1 MPGRAVAV
9 LVLVASCLIACVAPV
24 AASSRATPAASESSP
39 WYQTDYGAALSR
51 ANSSEHVLTTSAV
64 PNVTYLRSLT
74 APPTPPG
81 AQCGP
86 ESIVAPALVG
96 GYVYAITN
104 SRLSKYDAATG
115 QLIWR
120 RTPDP
125 TFFAEY
131 QSLSVS
137 SNGMVVVGG
146 AFCDS
151 SSEPSSEFWAYN
163 AATGKLVWSSIGEA
177 LSQEV
182 VSNGYVVAAGIDAAG
197 YFFEVLNLSDGKV
210 AWSYVVS
217 CMPYPTTPL
226 VVGSLAMSHGCDSQG
241 NPILEARNLS
251 TGAVVWSLPD
261 DWTFQR
267 GNSTVNIVFAT
278 DSAGAVMAL
287 NSLTGQT
294 KYTLSGAVNMLA
306 VDTTRAYA
314 TCGST
319 GQYVCAYSLS
329 TGALEWQTTNA
340 TGTVLA
346 AEADGVLYLDSG
358 LVLNASTGQVT
369 TTLYGYSHAATALAV
384 GDGRIAVVTDPRV
397 LDLYGLPGY

>member
-1 MPGRAVAV
+1 VA
-9 LVLVASCLIACVAPV
+9 
-24 AASSRATPAASESSP
+24 
-39 WYQTDYGAALSR
+39 
-51 ANSSEHVLTTSAV
+51 
-64 PNVTYLRSLT
+64 
-74 APPTPPG
+74 APPTPTG

-86 ESIVAPALVG
+86 ENIVAPALVG

-115 QLIWR
+115 KLIWR

-137 SNGMVVVGG
+137 SNGTVVVGG

-151 SSEPSSEFWAYN
+151 ESEPSSDFWAYN
-163 AATGKLVWSSIGEA
+163 ASTGKLVWSSRGEA
-177 LSQEV
+177 FSQEV
-182 VSNGYVVAAGIDAAG
+182 VSNGYVVAAGMDAAG
-197 YFFEVLNLSDGKV
+197 YAFEVLNLSDGKI
-210 AWSYVVS
+210 AWSYGTS

-226 VVGSLAMSHGCDSQG
+226 VVGSLTMSYGCDSQF
-241 NPILEARNLS
+241 NPTIEARNLS
-251 TGAVVWSLPD
+251 TGTLVWSLPD
-261 DWTFQR
+261 NWTFQR
-267 GNSTVNIVFAT
+267 GNSSDNIVFAT
-278 DSAGAVMAL
+278 DSADAVVAL

-294 KYTLSGAVNMLA
+294 KYTLSQAVNVLA

-319 GQYVCAYSLS
+319 GQYVCGYNVSS
-329 TGALEWQTTNA
+329 GALEWQTTKA
-340 TGTVLA
+340 YGTVLA

-358 LVLNASTGQVT
+358 VTLNAATGQVIK
-369 TTLYGYSHAATALAV
+369 TLYGGYYNSPATALAV
-384 GDGRIAVVTDPRV
+384 GDGRIAVVSDPRV